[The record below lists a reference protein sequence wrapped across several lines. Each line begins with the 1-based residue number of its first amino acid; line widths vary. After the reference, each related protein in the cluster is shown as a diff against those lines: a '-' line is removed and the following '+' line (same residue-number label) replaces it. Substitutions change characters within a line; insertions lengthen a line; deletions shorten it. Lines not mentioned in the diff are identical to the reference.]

1 MTLKELYKTADY
13 KDSHGMLFHGDCLEI
28 MKNIEDK
35 TADFVLT
42 DIPYAEVNRSS
53 NGLRNL
59 DKGNAD
65 VLTFNL
71 YSFLEELYRI
81 TSNSI
86 CVFCGREQFSTIYS
100 FFANKK
106 GTVRPIVWEKTNP
119 SPMNGQHIYLSGV
132 EFAVW
137 FKKSGGG
144 TFNARCKNVVFRYP
158 NGRSKLHPTEKNHDL
173 LRDLILDNTNEYD
186 VVFDPCCGSGSH
198 CYVAKNLNRRFIG
211 IELDE
216 NYFNIAKERI
226 ESSKTDKIIV

>member
-1 MTLKELYKTADY
+1 MTLKELYKIADY

-173 LRDLILDNTNEYD
+173 LRDLILDNTNEHD

-226 ESSKTDKIIV
+226 ENNHV

>member
-35 TADFVLT
+35 TANFILT

-65 VLTFNL
+65 VLTFDL
-71 YSFLEELYRI
+71 YSFLGELYRI

-198 CYVAKNLNRRFIG
+198 CYVAKNLNRKFIG

-226 ESSKTDKIIV
+226 ENHHV

>member
-144 TFNARCKNVVFRYP
+144 TFNAHCKNVVFRYP

-198 CYVAKNLNRRFIG
+198 CYVAKNLNRKFIG

-226 ESSKTDKIIV
+226 ENNHV

>member
-35 TADFVLT
+35 TASFILT

-65 VLTFNL
+65 VLTFDL

-86 CVFCGREQFSTIYS
+86 CIFCGREQFSTIYS
-100 FFANKK
+100 FYANKK

-144 TFNARCKNVVFRYP
+144 TFNAHCKNVVFRYP
-158 NGRSKLHPTEKNHDL
+158 NGSSKLHPTEKNHDL

-186 VVFDPCCGSGSH
+186 VILDPCCGSGSH

-216 NYFNIAKERI
+216 IYFNVAKERI
-226 ESSKTDKIIV
+226 ENNHV